1 MTENDK
7 KSEKKK
13 LADAR
18 AKRRSQELRA
28 NLMRRKAQLRSR
40 RAGEEDS
47 RSEGIAAAAS
57 PDAVDKPEEN

>member
-47 RSEGIAAAAS
+47 RSEGIAAAVS
-57 PDAVDKPEEN
+57 PDADKSEEN